1 MASPGRLPAQAFP
14 KASGIDTNQQQVRLS
29 HEMQPQGPLYLIM
42 CRQMN
47 KAISLVDW
55 RTMELPPH
63 DGKLPQISRNDLVNP
78 HDKAPLP

>member
-1 MASPGRLPAQAFP
+1 
-14 KASGIDTNQQQVRLS
+14 
-29 HEMQPQGPLYLIM
+29 MQPQGPLYLIL

-47 KAISLVDW
+47 EPISLVDW

-78 HDKAPLP
+78 HDKAPVP